1 MIPYEI
7 HLFYSEEDG
16 GFIATVH
23 ELPGCSAFGK
33 TPQAALKE
41 VETAARLWLQAARK
55 EKREI
60 PEPIMKKRYSGR
72 FALRMPKELH
82 RELEREA
89 REQGVSLN
97 QWILYKVGRE
107 KPGPLALKKRWA
119 A

>member
-1 MIPYEI
+1 MLPYEI
-7 HLFYSEEDG
+7 HLFYSEEDEG
-16 GFIATVH
+16 YIATVH
-23 ELPGCSAFGK
+23 ELPGCSAFGE
-33 TPQAALKE
+33 TPADALREIEVAAK
-41 VETAARLWLQAARK
+41 LWISAARK

-60 PEPIMKKRYSGR
+60 PEPIMSKKFSGR

-97 QWILYKVGRE
+97 QWILFKLAHD
-107 KPGPLALKKRWA
+107 KPISINKKKRA

>member
-1 MIPYEI
+1 MQPSEI
-7 HLFYSEEDG
+7 HIAYSDEDE

-23 ELPGCSAFGK
+23 ELPGCSAFERSAPEAFREIEIATALCLK
-33 TPQAALKE
+33 AAK
-41 VETAARLWLQAARK
+41 R

-60 PEPIMKKRYSGR
+60 PEPIMKKRFSGK

-97 QWILYKVGRE
+97 QWILYKLAFE
-107 KPGPLALKKRWA
+107 KPIPIEKRRRA

>member
-1 MIPYEI
+1 MLPYEI
-7 HLFYSEEDG
+7 HIFYSEEDE

-33 TPQAALKE
+33 TAEEALEEIELAAD
-41 VETAARLWLQAARK
+41 LWLKAAKK

-60 PEPIMKKRYSGR
+60 PEPIMQKKFSGR

-89 REQGVSLN
+89 AEQGVSIN
-97 QWILYKVGRE
+97 QWILFKLAFE
-107 KPGPLALKKRWA
+107 KPIPLLRKRRA